1 MSPYRESARPP
12 ATTLVRLGRWRRELS
27 LDALA
32 IAVGA
37 AWGVTVA
44 ACATLEPDLSRALTA
59 GLRLASEAEPKLV
72 RAYEL
77 EQLECLRLPEERVD
91 PCLQRVRSEW
101 KDLREAYD
109 ETWRAVCALEKDLC
123 PEDRR

>member
-1 MSPYRESARPP
+1 MSPYRESGRPP
-12 ATTLVRLGRWRRELS
+12 ATTLVRLARWRREIG

-32 IAVGA
+32 IVVGA
-37 AWGVTVA
+37 TWGVTVA
-44 ACATLEPDLSRALTA
+44 ACATLNPDLSHALTT
-59 GLRLASEAEPKLV
+59 GLRLAAEAEPKLV

-77 EQLECLRLPEERVD
+77 EQLECLRLPEPQVE
-91 PCLQRVRSEW
+91 PCIQRVREEW
-101 KDLREAYD
+101 RELREVYD

>member
-1 MSPYRESARPP
+1 MSPYREPHRDP
-12 ATTLVRLGRWRRELS
+12 TTTIVRLGRWRRELS

-32 IAVGA
+32 IVVGA
-37 AWGVTVA
+37 TWGVTVA

-77 EQLECLRLPEERVD
+77 EQLECLKLPEKQVDSCVERV
-91 PCLQRVRSEW
+91 RAEW

-109 ETWRAVCALEKDLC
+109 ETWRAVCALERDLC